1 MKREI
6 TIYIDGVKADVYD
19 DVSIALDFNSSLLA
33 DVSSIKCS
41 GSKTIRLP
49 KTQTNDRIF
58 DLPHLPSYESSK
70 AHSVMS
76 CSVYVDGITII
87 DKGLCHLLASDGD
100 HYEVAVTFGVMH
112 TFEQWLKDKPK
123 LTDLMRGGRDDSVP
137 WNKTAGLTTWGTA
150 AIFYAR
156 YNCIKEGDNSQY
168 LINIHPS
175 VTLAEV
181 LRRVIEE
188 NNLKIDFD
196 GSYLDDMARR
206 AIVLTKNNNTS
217 LQTFE
222 KTLVIQKTPSYINSG
237 LEPTERRI
245 YLNVLDSQF
254 FNTQTSSCVYNGE
267 VGVTIN
273 IGEIYLSLPVTS
285 ATGNGAAD
293 FKTAALANPY
303 DYALVIKPY
312 NESVIVVNPS
322 DTLYDNTIVYRVNRT
337 IEVTDLQGAENQGK
351 DILQIYVRIKKWDS
365 FPDTMWNSY
374 NLNTNPNLLEDT
386 DYGGWTISLR
396 NALSFTRGTETQML
410 SSLAYSYENNS
421 NDYPLASF
429 SLVENLP
436 DISQVDF
443 INFICK
449 FYGLFPLQQD
459 EKVVLIPFSRLFEN
473 IESGS
478 IYDWSKALTE
488 QYYDCPSNIAQTIDG
503 YAQRNTIGYKQDN
516 NDNVTDVAYLAVD
529 DETIERE
536 KKLIEFP
543 FAASNGNRIPQYVIN
558 ADDSVEKN
566 ECEYRLMTISKAAGE
581 ADNVATFSDDLKS
594 VVIKNKHYASLQDII
609 RRPMQIEELMNL
621 SLVDLQALDY
631 SRPVYLSKYG
641 RFFAI
646 ISVQWQSDSRLSK
659 VKLLRIR

>member
-19 DVSIALDFNSSLLA
+19 DISIALDFNSSLLA

-70 AHSVMS
+70 SHSVMP
-76 CSVYVDGITII
+76 CSVYVDGVTII

-112 TFEQWLKDKPK
+112 SFEQWLKDKPK
-123 LTDLMRGGRDDSVP
+123 LTDLMRGGRGDSVP

-150 AIFYAR
+150 SIFYAR
-156 YNCIKEGDNSQY
+156 YNCIKEGDNSRY
-168 LINIHPS
+168 AINIHPS

-181 LRRVIEE
+181 WRRVTEE
-188 NNLKIDFD
+188 NNLDVTFD
-196 GSYLDDMARR
+196 GAYLDDMARK
-206 AIVLTKNNNTS
+206 AIVLTKNKNTS

-222 KTLVIQKTPSYINSG
+222 KTLAIQESPSYIEMG
-237 LEPTERRI
+237 LENTDKKI
-245 YLNVLDSQF
+245 YLNILDDNF
-254 FNTQTSSCVYNGE
+254 FNAASSSFVYKGE
-267 VGVTIN
+267 MGVSIT

-285 ATGNGAAD
+285 STGDGASD
-293 FKTAALANPY
+293 FKSAALDNPY

-312 NESVIVVNPS
+312 NQSVIVVNPS

-337 IEVTDLQGAENQGK
+337 IEITDLQGAENQGK
-351 DILQIYVRIKKWDS
+351 DILQIYAKITKWDTLPSIIWDTALNQYYGQPS
-365 FPDTMWNSY
+365 F
-374 NLNTNPNLLEDT
+374 

-396 NALSFTRGTETQML
+396 EALKFKRSNIL
-410 SSLAYSYENNS
+410 SSIGYTYENNS

-436 DISQVDF
+436 DITQVDF

-449 FYGLFPLQQD
+449 FYGLFPLQQG
-459 EKVVLIPFSRLFEN
+459 ERVVLIPFSRLFDN

-488 QYYDCPSNIAQTIDG
+488 QYYDCPNSISQTIDG
-503 YAQRNTIGYKQDN
+503 YAQRNAIGYKQDS
-516 NDNVTDVAYLAVD
+516 NDNVTDTSYLAVD

-536 KKLIEFP
+536 KKFIEFP
-543 FAASNGNRIPQYVIN
+543 FAASNDNRIPQYVIKE
-558 ADDSVEKN
+558 DDSVEKN
-566 ECEYRLMTISKAAGE
+566 ECEYRIMTISKAAGE

-594 VVIKNKHYASLQDII
+594 VVIKNKHYASLQDVI
-609 RRPMQIEELMNL
+609 RRPMQIEELMDL
-621 SLVDLQALDY
+621 SLLDLQTIDY
-631 SRPVYLSKYG
+631 SKPVYLSKYG
-641 RFFAI
+641 RYFAI
-646 ISVQWQSDSRLSK
+646 ISIQWQSDQQTCK
-659 VKLLRIR
+659 VKLLRIK

>member
-1 MKREI
+1 MRREI

-49 KTQTNDRIF
+49 KTETNDRIF

-70 AHSVMS
+70 AHSVMP
-76 CSVYVDGITII
+76 CCVYVDGVTII

-112 TFEQWLKDKPK
+112 GFEQWLKAKPK
-123 LTDLMRGGRDDSVP
+123 LTDLTRGGRGDSVP
-137 WNKTAGLTTWGTA
+137 WNKTAGLTTWGSA
-150 AIFYAR
+150 SIFYAR
-156 YNCIKEGDNSQY
+156 YNCIKEGDNSRY
-168 LINIHPS
+168 AINIHPS

-181 LRRVIEE
+181 WRRVTEE
-188 NNLKIDFD
+188 NSLKIDFD
-196 GSYLDDMARR
+196 GAYLDDMARR
-206 AIVLTKNNNTS
+206 AIVLTKNKNTS

-222 KTLVIQKTPSYINSG
+222 KTLVIQKMPSYINYG
-237 LEPTERRI
+237 LEPTEGRI

-267 VGVTIN
+267 VGITIN

-285 ATGNGAAD
+285 ATGNGASD

-312 NESVIVVNPS
+312 NQSVIVVNPS
-322 DTLYDNTIVYRVNRT
+322 DTLYNNTIVYRVNRT
-337 IEVTDLQGAENQGK
+337 IEITDLQGAENQGK
-351 DILQIYVRIKKWDS
+351 DILQIYAKIKKWSTLPSDLWIFGLNKFSMLETS
-365 FPDTMWNSY
+365 F
-374 NLNTNPNLLEDT
+374 
-386 DYGGWTISLR
+386 DYGGWTITLR
-396 NALSFTRGTETQML
+396 EALSFTRGTDTQML
-410 SSLAYSYENNS
+410 APIGYTYENNS

-436 DISQVDF
+436 DITQIDF

-449 FYGLFPLQQD
+449 FYGLFPLQQG
-459 EKVVLIPFSRLFEN
+459 EKVVLIPFSRLFDN
-473 IESGS
+473 IESGN

-488 QYYDCPSNIAQTIDG
+488 QYYDCPNSIAHTIDG
-503 YAQRNTIGYKQDN
+503 YAQRNAIGYKQDS
-516 NDNVTDVAYLAVD
+516 NDNVTDVAYLVVE
-529 DETIERE
+529 DETIERD
-536 KKLIEFP
+536 KKFIEFP
-543 FAASNGNRIPQYVIN
+543 FAASNGNRIPQYVIKD
-558 ADDSVEKN
+558 DDSVEKN

-581 ADNVATFSDDLKS
+581 ADNVATFSDDLRS
-594 VVIKNKHYASLQDII
+594 LVIKNKHYTSLQDVI
-609 RRPMQIEELMNL
+609 RKPMQIEEMMDL

>member
-1 MKREI
+1 MKRDI
-6 TIYIDGVKADVYD
+6 AIYIDGVKADVYD
-19 DVSIALDFNSSLLA
+19 DISIALDFNSSLLA

-49 KTQTNDRIF
+49 KTETNDRIF

-87 DKGLCHLLASDGD
+87 SNGLCHLLASDGD

-112 TFEQWLKDKPK
+112 SFEQWLKDKPK
-123 LTDLMRGGRDDSVP
+123 LTDLIRSGRGDSVP
-137 WNKTAGLTTWGTA
+137 WNKTAGLTTWGSA

-156 YNCIKEGDNSQY
+156 YNCIKEGDNSRY
-168 LINIHPS
+168 AINIHPS

-181 LRRVIEE
+181 WRRVTEE
-188 NNLKIDFD
+188 NNLDITFD
-196 GSYLDDMARR
+196 GAYLDDMARK
-206 AIVLTKNNNTS
+206 AIVLTKNKNTS

-222 KTLVIQKTPSYINSG
+222 KTLAIQESPSYIEMG
-237 LEPTERRI
+237 LENTDKKI
-245 YLNVLDSQF
+245 YLNILDDNF
-254 FNTQTSSCVYNGE
+254 FNAASSSFVYKGE
-267 VGVTIN
+267 MGVSIT

-285 ATGNGAAD
+285 STGDGASD
-293 FKTAALANPY
+293 FKSAALANPY

-312 NESVIVVNPS
+312 NQSAIVVNPS
-322 DTLYDNTIVYRVNRT
+322 GTLYDNTIVYRVNRT
-337 IEVTDLQGAENQGK
+337 IEITDLQGAENQGK
-351 DILQIYVRIKKWDS
+351 DILQIYAKITKWDTLPSIIWDTALNQYYGQPS
-365 FPDTMWNSY
+365 F
-374 NLNTNPNLLEDT
+374 

-396 NALSFTRGTETQML
+396 EALKFKRSNIL
-410 SSLAYSYENNS
+410 SSIGYTYENNS

-436 DISQVDF
+436 DITQVDF

-449 FYGLFPLQQD
+449 FYGLFPLQQGD
-459 EKVVLIPFSRLFEN
+459 KVVLIPFSRLFDN
-473 IESGS
+473 IDSGN
-478 IYDWSKALTE
+478 IYDWSNALTE

-503 YAQRNTIGYKQDN
+503 YAQRNTIGYKQDS
-516 NDNVTDVAYLAVD
+516 NDNVTDVAYLAVE

-536 KKLIEFP
+536 KKFIEFP
-543 FAASNGNRIPQYVIN
+543 FAASNGNRIPQYVIK
-558 ADDSVEKN
+558 DDNSVEKN
-566 ECEYRLMTISKAAGE
+566 ECEYRIMTISKAAGE
-581 ADNVATFSDDLKS
+581 ADNVATFSDDLRS
-594 VVIKNKHYASLQDII
+594 LIIKNKHYASLQGVI
-609 RRPMQIEELMNL
+609 RKPMQIEELMDL
-621 SLVDLQALDY
+621 SLIELQALDY